1 MAKVIL
7 LVNANPGLE
16 ITQFIS
22 SLEEDEIIALYV
34 SGNYPEVDEKII
46 NNSKVCKDRIF
57 LAADLKDKNHINW
70 LKSKNIDVLITVYWP
85 YLLKEDIFR
94 LAKKTVNFHPAMLPV
109 NRGWYPHVYSLIDNS
124 VSGVTLHAIDKNAD
138 TGPIWVQKEV
148 SIIPTDTAKTIYLR
162 LQKEIVTL
170 FKENWNLI
178 KNDIIKPVKQV
189 EDNAVYHAKNE
200 INGLDRINLSKV
212 QTIRETINFLR
223 ARSFGDLGFSHYEDD
238 GKEIYINLRLSLDMD
253 MNKEKNEDR

>member
-1 MAKVIL
+1 
-7 LVNANPGLE
+7 
-16 ITQFIS
+16 
-22 SLEEDEIIALYV
+22 
-34 SGNYPEVDEKII
+34 
-46 NNSKVCKDRIF
+46 
-57 LAADLKDKNHINW
+57 
-70 LKSKNIDVLITVYWP
+70 
-85 YLLKEDIFR
+85 
-94 LAKKTVNFHPAMLPV
+94 
-109 NRGWYPHVYSLIDNS
+109 LIDNS